1 MFNPIYSITLSLALL
16 LTQVTHALPQASP
29 STPMRLRVTSDNTYD
44 NFFGSTNNVACS
56 NGANGLAAKFPTF
69 GNLPTFPFV
78 GGAFDVVWNSPNCG
92 GCWNITNPATGVSIP
107 YTAIDTAGVGFNAAQ
122 AVVIRLNND
131 GQLGSGVLDVVATK
145 VAPSICGL

>member
-1 MFNPIYSITLSLALL
+1 VVLA
-16 LTQVTHALPQASP
+16 TRRFRDT
-29 STPMRLRVTSDNTYD
+29 
-44 NFFGSTNNVACS
+44 

-122 AVVIRLNND
+122 AVVIRLNNN

-145 VAPSICGL
+145 VAPSVCGM